1 MMKRLDLEKIFE
13 ILSTALR
20 CPICDYKY
28 NLENTS
34 IVESKQENIS
44 RMSLLIH
51 SNCSKCKSNV
61 VFSVAISGPE
71 IFSVGMVTDL
81 TSTDTKRFADKDPI
95 KADEIAA
102 FHSFLGAFD
111 GDFIAAMSNKPKT

>member
-1 MMKRLDLEKIFE
+1 MKRFDLEKIFE

-34 IVESKQENIS
+34 IVESKQENTAQ
-44 RMSLLIH
+44 MSLLIH
-51 SNCSKCKSNV
+51 SNCAKCKSNV
-61 VFSVAISGPE
+61 VFSVAITGPE

-81 TSTDTKRFADKDPI
+81 TSVDTKRFADQKPI
-95 KADEIAA
+95 TSNEIVGL
-102 FHSFLGAFD
+102 HDFLHEFN
-111 GDFIAAMSNKPKT
+111 GDFISVLGKSSKA

>member
-1 MMKRLDLEKIFE
+1 MKRFDLEKIFE

-34 IVESKQENIS
+34 IVESKQENAAQ
-44 RMSLLIH
+44 MSLLIH
-51 SNCSKCKSNV
+51 SNCAKCKSNV
-61 VFSVAISGPE
+61 VFSVAITGPE

-81 TSTDTKRFADKDPI
+81 TSVDTKRFADQEPI
-95 KADEIAA
+95 TSSEIVGL
-102 FHSFLGAFD
+102 HDFLHEFN
-111 GDFIAAMSNKPKT
+111 GDFISVLGKNPKA